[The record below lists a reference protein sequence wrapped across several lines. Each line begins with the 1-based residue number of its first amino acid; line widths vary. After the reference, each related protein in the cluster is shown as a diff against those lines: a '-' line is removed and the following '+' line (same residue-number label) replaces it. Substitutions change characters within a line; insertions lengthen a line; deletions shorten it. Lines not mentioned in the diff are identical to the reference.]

1 MVESSAPGN
10 GESTPPTST
19 STPITPPIE
28 AVEAAGPG
36 LPLGATDEGIA
47 ASPESTGEPSIE
59 PAAESPVLQVSA
71 AAPEQPDPPSPEPSP
86 VPSTVV
92 IEPSSELVAA
102 LEPTFISSIEVPADP
117 TTVGEGGGEWEL
129 LISKIRKWL
138 ESGELK
144 SNLQSARTP
153 LLALGALVGL
163 VLVLRIYGALLGAI
177 DSLPLVSGLLEL
189 TGVIWLARF
198 GATNLVR
205 SSERQALLSGLQ
217 RRWKAFF
224 GNS

>member
-1 MVESSAPGN
+1 
-10 GESTPPTST
+10 
-19 STPITPPIE
+19 
-28 AVEAAGPG
+28 
-36 LPLGATDEGIA
+36 
-47 ASPESTGEPSIE
+47 
-59 PAAESPVLQVSA
+59 
-71 AAPEQPDPPSPEPSP
+71 
-86 VPSTVV
+86 
-92 IEPSSELVAA
+92 LVAA
-102 LEPTFISSIEVPADP
+102 VEPTFISSIEVPADP

-129 LISKIRKWL
+129 LISKIRQWL

-144 SNLQSARTP
+144 STLQTARTP

-177 DSLPLVSGLLEL
+177 DSLPLVPGLLEL

-198 GATNLVR
+198 AATNLVR
-205 SSERQALLSGLQ
+205 SSERQKLLSGLQ